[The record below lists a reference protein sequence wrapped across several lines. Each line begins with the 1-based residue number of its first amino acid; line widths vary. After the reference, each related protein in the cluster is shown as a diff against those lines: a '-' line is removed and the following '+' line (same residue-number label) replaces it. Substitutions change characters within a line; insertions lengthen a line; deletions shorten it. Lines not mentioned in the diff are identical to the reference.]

1 MLGSSDSLKA
11 SIIHHHQLIFTGCPL
26 GAKHHT
32 RLFVSMYVPDK
43 VDGILRIWDLV
54 LKELSVL

>member
-26 GAKHHT
+26 GAEHRT
-32 RLFVSMYVPDK
+32 RLFVSMYKCVSDE
-43 VDGILRIWDLV
+43 VDRLLRI
-54 LKELSVL
+54 

>member
-26 GAKHHT
+26 GAEHHA
-32 RLFVSMYVPDK
+32 RLFVSMYVTDK
-43 VDGILRIWDLV
+43 VD
-54 LKELSVL
+54 

>member
-26 GAKHHT
+26 GAEHRT
-32 RLFVSMYVPDK
+32 RLFISIYVSDK
-43 VDGILRIWDLV
+43 VDGILRI
-54 LKELSVL
+54 